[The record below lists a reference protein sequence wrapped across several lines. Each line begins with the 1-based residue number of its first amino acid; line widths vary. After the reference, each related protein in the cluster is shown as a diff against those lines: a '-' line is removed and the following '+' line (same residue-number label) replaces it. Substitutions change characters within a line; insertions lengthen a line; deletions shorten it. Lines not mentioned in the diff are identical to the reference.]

1 MKNKEKMNTSK
12 KFLPTKEEIYTPIHY
27 TLYTFERETTEMR
40 KSIGWRYDLHYRS
53 FGNFYTEKKEL
64 NTAISNLSLNEALKD
79 FYKKNGKGYY
89 WVVAREIY
97 VK

>member
-53 FGNFYTEKKEL
+53 FGNFYTEKKEV
-64 NTAISNLSLNEALKD
+64 IS
-79 FYKKNGKGYY
+79 
-89 WVVAREIY
+89 
-97 VK
+97 